1 MGRLPELTK
10 EAEIRVRLRNER
22 ETSGYPVNW
31 SLDTTL
37 CFLKALA
44 TLGYVWKRRKQTAGL
59 GQRIS

>member
-10 EAEIRVRLRNER
+10 EAEIRERLRNER
-22 ETSGYPVNW
+22 ETSGCPVNW

-37 CFLKALA
+37 CFLKASA
-44 TLGYVWKRRKQTAGL
+44 TLGYIWKRRKQTVGL